1 MRAPLG
7 QTSVARLLT
16 ARKPPLSIVGMGMSL
31 TFLLASCTGDS
42 ITDLLETAEAQS
54 GTLPAVGDL
63 TVALA
68 TDSAITVRWT
78 QVDDGFGAPA
88 KYRVRYATPA
98 INYESATDACELV
111 GDQIGG
117 EITCTIEGLEPSSA
131 YDVQLVS
138 TTAQSDSWFSGTGS
152 NVATGETAAR
162 PDSTVADDP
171 DDPNGP
177 DDGSNL
183 EDGAVQDLRIYGAT
197 GGSLS
202 VRWTQVDD
210 GTGAP
215 ARYRVKYSKPSIVY
229 GAAEIGCDLTGDRIG
244 AELSCTITGLES
256 ETSYDLQL
264 MSYGSADG
272 DAWADAK
279 QSHVVNA
286 STVSSSP
293 RIGMWISRAEIAALP
308 MSGAAW
314 DNLVS
319 AGKNGCGRVD
329 LSDQEQS
336 TNVCIL
342 AKALL
347 FARTQEAQYRTDV
360 IGAIRQI
367 VAAPRYKGRALA
379 LGRELGA
386 YVIAADLVNLE
397 EFDPQ
402 LDERFRA
409 KLVTLRTTYTSGA
422 ARSLVD
428 CHEKRPNNWG
438 AHCGATRA
446 AIAVYLG
453 DAEDLARTA
462 QVFKGYL
469 GDRSSYAGFKYGGPE
484 NDLSWQCDRRRPVG
498 INPKGCSRNG
508 LSLDGVLPDDQRR
521 GGSFRSSPPKENY
534 VWEALQ
540 GLIAQAVILHRAG
553 YAVWDWEDR
562 ALLRAVTWLHDV
574 VGYPAEGDDTWQPHV
589 INRHYS
595 TTFSAA
601 TPSKAGKNVGW
612 TDWTH

>member
-1 MRAPLG
+1 MRAHLG
-7 QTSVARLLT
+7 LTSVARLRT
-16 ARKPPLSIVGMGMSL
+16 KPPLSTSSIVGMSIGL
-31 TFLLASCTGDS
+31 TFLLGSCTGDS
-42 ITDLLETAEAQS
+42 ITDLLETAEESEGA
-54 GTLPAVGDL
+54 GTAAAVRDL
-63 TVALA
+63 AVALT

-88 KYRVRYATPA
+88 RYFVRYASPA
-98 INYESATDACELV
+98 IHYASATDACELA

-117 EITCTIEGLEPSSA
+117 ELTCTIDGLEPGRA

-138 TTAQSDSWFSGTGS
+138 TTAQSDSWFGGAGS
-152 NVATGETAAR
+152 NVATGQTTAAR

-171 DDPNGP
+171 DTPGDPHAP
-177 DDGSNL
+177 D
-183 EDGAVQDLRIYGAT
+183 
-197 GGSLS
+197 GGS
-202 VRWTQVDD
+202 
-210 GTGAP
+210 
-215 ARYRVKYSKPSIVY
+215 
-229 GAAEIGCDLTGDRIG
+229 
-244 AELSCTITGLES
+244 
-256 ETSYDLQL
+256 
-264 MSYGSADG
+264 
-272 DAWADAK
+272 
-279 QSHVVNA
+279 
-286 STVSSSP
+286 
-293 RIGMWISRAEIAALP
+293 IGMWITRAEIAALP

-314 DNLVS
+314 RNLLS
-319 AGKNGCGRVD
+319 AGSNGCGRVD

-347 FARTQEAQYRTDV
+347 FARTQDMQYRSAV

-367 VAAPRYKGRALA
+367 VAAPKYNGRALA

-397 EFDPQ
+397 EFDPR
-402 LDERFRA
+402 LDELFRV

-422 ARSLVD
+422 ASSLVD

-453 DAEDLARTA
+453 DAVDLARTA

-469 GDRSSYAGFKYGGPE
+469 GDRSSYAGFEFGGPE

-498 INPKGCSRNG
+498 INPKGCARKG

-521 GGSFRSSPPKENY
+521 GGSFRTSPPKENY

-553 YAVWDWEDR
+553 YPVWDWEDR
-562 ALLRAVTWLHDV
+562 ALLRAVSWLYDV